1 MSTVS
6 AVSSNSSATNAA
18 QTSTLP
24 EKTLSQ
30 NDFFKLLIT
39 QMTSQDPMNP
49 LSNAEFMGQM
59 AQFSSLEQSKTLSA
73 DISKMRSEQQL
84 LQANTLIGRDV
95 DVTTSEGLV
104 TTGTVTGV
112 AIDNGTP
119 QVIVNGAS
127 YGMDKI
133 LTIAPAGTAA
143 SN

>member
-6 AVSSNSSATNAA
+6 AISNNSSATDLS
-18 QTSTLP
+18 QTSVLP

-30 NDFFKLLIT
+30 KDFFKLLIA
-39 QMTSQDPMNP
+39 QMTAQDPMNP

-59 AQFSSLEQSKTLSA
+59 AQFSALEQTKALESEV
-73 DISKMRSEQQL
+73 SKMRSEQQL

-95 DVTTSEGLV
+95 DVTTSTGVV

-112 AIDNGTP
+112 AIDDGKP
-119 QVIVNGAS
+119 QVIVNGAT
-127 YGMDKI
+127 YGMDQI
-133 LTIAPAGTAA
+133 LTIAPAGTSA